1 MLEKF
6 VLRLKGDIVFEN
18 VSFGYK
24 ANSTI
29 IDDTSA
35 VESVID
41 EVLKSGLRGR
51 GGGGFPAGRKWSQV
65 ARQNNFPKYVVCNG
79 DEGDPGAF
87 MDRSILEGNPLAV
100 IEGMAIAGYAIGAK
114 NGYFYVRA
122 EYPTAVARLRKAIEQ
137 AKGFLRSE
145 LAHRLD
151 LRKTPELRFK
161 YDESLAYG
169 NHISEVIEN
178 LKK

>member
-1 MLEKF
+1 MLRYGRNRAWIIMGYRVQRVEKIIERELASIIFSEVHNELIKF
-6 VLRLKGDIVFEN
+6 VSITK
-18 VSFGYK
+18 VSLNKDMSVAMVWYTVLGNDGEIEATKK
-24 ANSTI
+24 AL
-29 IDDTSA
+29 D
-35 VESVID
+35 
-41 EVLKSGLRGR
+41 
-51 GGGGFPAGRKWSQV
+51 
-65 ARQNNFPKYVVCNG
+65 
-79 DEGDPGAF
+79 
-87 MDRSILEGNPLAV
+87 
-100 IEGMAIAGYAIGAK
+100 
-114 NGYFYVRA
+114 
-122 EYPTAVARLRKAIEQ
+122 Q

>member
-1 MLEKF
+1 MLRYGRNRAWIIMGYRVQRVEKIIERELASIIFSEVHNELIKF
-6 VLRLKGDIVFEN
+6 VSITKVALNKDMSVALVWYTVLGNDGEIEATK
-18 VSFGYK
+18 K
-24 ANSTI
+24 A
-29 IDDTSA
+29 
-35 VESVID
+35 
-41 EVLKSGLRGR
+41 L
-51 GGGGFPAGRKWSQV
+51 
-65 ARQNNFPKYVVCNG
+65 
-79 DEGDPGAF
+79 
-87 MDRSILEGNPLAV
+87 
-100 IEGMAIAGYAIGAK
+100 
-114 NGYFYVRA
+114 
-122 EYPTAVARLRKAIEQ
+122 EQ

>member
-1 MLEKF
+1 MAYRVQRVEKIIERELASIIFSEVHNELIKF
-6 VLRLKGDIVFEN
+6 VSITKVALNKDMSVALVWYTVLGNDGEIEATK
-18 VSFGYK
+18 K
-24 ANSTI
+24 AL
-29 IDDTSA
+29 D
-35 VESVID
+35 
-41 EVLKSGLRGR
+41 
-51 GGGGFPAGRKWSQV
+51 
-65 ARQNNFPKYVVCNG
+65 
-79 DEGDPGAF
+79 
-87 MDRSILEGNPLAV
+87 
-100 IEGMAIAGYAIGAK
+100 
-114 NGYFYVRA
+114 
-122 EYPTAVARLRKAIEQ
+122 Q

>member
-1 MLEKF
+1 MAYRVQRVEKIIERELANIIFSEVHNELIKF
-6 VLRLKGDIVFEN
+6 VSITKVALNKDMSVAMVWYTVLGNDGEIEATK
-18 VSFGYK
+18 K
-24 ANSTI
+24 A
-29 IDDTSA
+29 
-35 VESVID
+35 
-41 EVLKSGLRGR
+41 L
-51 GGGGFPAGRKWSQV
+51 
-65 ARQNNFPKYVVCNG
+65 
-79 DEGDPGAF
+79 
-87 MDRSILEGNPLAV
+87 
-100 IEGMAIAGYAIGAK
+100 
-114 NGYFYVRA
+114 
-122 EYPTAVARLRKAIEQ
+122 EQ

>member
-1 MLEKF
+1 MGFRIQRVEKIIERELASIIFSEVHNELIKF
-6 VLRLKGDIVFEN
+6 VSITKVALNKDMSVALVWYTVLGNDGEIEATK
-18 VSFGYK
+18 K
-24 ANSTI
+24 AL
-29 IDDTSA
+29 D
-35 VESVID
+35 
-41 EVLKSGLRGR
+41 
-51 GGGGFPAGRKWSQV
+51 
-65 ARQNNFPKYVVCNG
+65 
-79 DEGDPGAF
+79 
-87 MDRSILEGNPLAV
+87 
-100 IEGMAIAGYAIGAK
+100 
-114 NGYFYVRA
+114 
-122 EYPTAVARLRKAIEQ
+122 Q

>member
-1 MLEKF
+1 MGYRVQRVEKILERELASIIFSEVHNELIKF
-6 VLRLKGDIVFEN
+6 VSITKVALNKDMSVALVWYTVLGNDGEIEATK
-18 VSFGYK
+18 K
-24 ANSTI
+24 AL
-29 IDDTSA
+29 D
-35 VESVID
+35 
-41 EVLKSGLRGR
+41 
-51 GGGGFPAGRKWSQV
+51 
-65 ARQNNFPKYVVCNG
+65 
-79 DEGDPGAF
+79 
-87 MDRSILEGNPLAV
+87 
-100 IEGMAIAGYAIGAK
+100 
-114 NGYFYVRA
+114 
-122 EYPTAVARLRKAIEQ
+122 Q

>member
-1 MLEKF
+1 MLRYGRNRAWIIMGYRVQRVEKIIERELASIIFSEVHNELIKF
-6 VLRLKGDIVFEN
+6 VSITKVALNKDMSVALVWYTVLGNDGEIEATK
-18 VSFGYK
+18 K
-24 ANSTI
+24 AL
-29 IDDTSA
+29 D
-35 VESVID
+35 
-41 EVLKSGLRGR
+41 
-51 GGGGFPAGRKWSQV
+51 
-65 ARQNNFPKYVVCNG
+65 
-79 DEGDPGAF
+79 
-87 MDRSILEGNPLAV
+87 
-100 IEGMAIAGYAIGAK
+100 
-114 NGYFYVRA
+114 
-122 EYPTAVARLRKAIEQ
+122 Q

>member
-1 MLEKF
+1 MGYRVQRVEKIIERELASIIFSEVHNELIKF
-6 VLRLKGDIVFEN
+6 VSITKVALNKDMSVAMVWYTVLGNDGEIEATK
-18 VSFGYK
+18 K
-24 ANSTI
+24 A
-29 IDDTSA
+29 
-35 VESVID
+35 
-41 EVLKSGLRGR
+41 L
-51 GGGGFPAGRKWSQV
+51 
-65 ARQNNFPKYVVCNG
+65 
-79 DEGDPGAF
+79 
-87 MDRSILEGNPLAV
+87 
-100 IEGMAIAGYAIGAK
+100 
-114 NGYFYVRA
+114 
-122 EYPTAVARLRKAIEQ
+122 EQ

>member
-1 MLEKF
+1 MLRYGRNRAWIIMGYRVQRVEKIIERELASIIFSEVHNELIKF
-6 VLRLKGDIVFEN
+6 VSITKVALNKDMSVAFVWYTVLGNDGEIEATK
-18 VSFGYK
+18 K
-24 ANSTI
+24 AL
-29 IDDTSA
+29 D
-35 VESVID
+35 
-41 EVLKSGLRGR
+41 
-51 GGGGFPAGRKWSQV
+51 
-65 ARQNNFPKYVVCNG
+65 
-79 DEGDPGAF
+79 
-87 MDRSILEGNPLAV
+87 
-100 IEGMAIAGYAIGAK
+100 
-114 NGYFYVRA
+114 
-122 EYPTAVARLRKAIEQ
+122 Q